1 MDMQGSRLL
10 AVSQQQAWDSLNDP
24 EILKACIP
32 GCEKF
37 ERVEENEYAVTVAV
51 KIGPVSAKF
60 NGKVKL
66 ADIQAPES
74 YALQFEAQGGVA
86 GFGQGESKVELASRE
101 GGCELKYTVH
111 SKVGGKIAQLGQR
124 LIDGV
129 AKSLAEDFFK
139 RFDEAL
145 QAKFPQDDVAESE
158 SDGVLATTPS
168 DLSQAVAVSASPSA
182 ANMQRWLWPAL
193 AVVAVALLA
202 WYFKR

>member
-1 MDMQGSRLL
+1 MDMQGSRPL

-37 ERVEENEYAVTVAV
+37 ERVDENEYAVTVAV

-66 ADIQAPES
+66 ADIEAPVS

-86 GFGQGESKVELASRE
+86 GFGQGESKVELIPHE

-145 QAKFPQDDVAESE
+145 QAKFAGGDATVSEGDGIQTTMSSE
-158 SDGVLATTPS
+158 SSRAPAPG
-168 DLSQAVAVSASPSA
+168 AS
-182 ANMQRWLWPAL
+182 NIQRLLWPAVA
-193 AVVAVALLA
+193 AVVLA
-202 WYFKR
+202 MLVWYFS

>member
-1 MDMQGSRLL
+1 MDMQGNRLL

-24 EILKACIP
+24 EILKMCIP

-37 ERVEENEYAVTVAV
+37 ELVTENEYAVTVAV

-66 ADIQAPES
+66 ADIQAPVS

-86 GFGQGESKVELASRE
+86 GFGQGESKVELTPHE
-101 GGCELKYTVH
+101 GGCGLKYTVH

-139 RFDEAL
+139 RFEEAL
-145 QAKFPQDDVAESE
+145 RAKFAGAGAGAEDAVEQAS
-158 SDGVLATTPS
+158 AIQTT
-168 DLSQAVAVSASPSA
+168 APSA
-182 ANMQRWLWPAL
+182 PKTQRLVWIAV
-193 AVVAVALLA
+193 AVVAVALLT
-202 WYFKR
+202 WYVRR

>member
-1 MDMQGSRLL
+1 MDMQGNRQL

-37 ERVEENEYAVTVAV
+37 ECVADNEYAVTVAV

-60 NGKVKL
+60 HGKVKL
-66 ADIQAPES
+66 ADIQAPVS

-86 GFGQGESKVELASRE
+86 GFGQGESKVELLPNE
-101 GGCELKYTVH
+101 GGCELRYTIH

-145 QAKFPQDDVAESE
+145 QVKFAGGD
-158 SDGVLATTPS
+158 
-168 DLSQAVAVSASPSA
+168 VAVSEGDGIQTKMPNNSSHALALGASST
-182 ANMQRWLWPAL
+182 RRLLWPAVA
-193 AVVAVALLA
+193 AVVVAMLV
-202 WYFKR
+202 WYFS

>member
-1 MDMQGSRLL
+1 MMDMQGNRLL

-24 EILKACIP
+24 EMLKSCIP

-37 ERVEENEYAVTVAV
+37 ELISENEYAVTVAV

-66 ADIQAPES
+66 ADIQAPSS
-74 YALQFEAQGGVA
+74 YSLQFEAQGGVA
-86 GFGQGESKVELASRE
+86 GFGQGESKVELMVRD

-139 RFDEAL
+139 RFEEAL
-145 QAKFPQDDVAESE
+145 QAKFPIAEDNAAVE
-158 SDGVLATTPS
+158 QAGAIQTATPS
-168 DLSQAVAVSASPSA
+168 APKTQRLMWFTVAI
-182 ANMQRWLWPAL
+182 
-193 AVVAVALLA
+193 VAVALFT
-202 WYFKR
+202 WYIRS

>member
-1 MDMQGSRLL
+1 MDMQGNRLL

-24 EILKACIP
+24 EMLKSCIP

-37 ERVEENEYAVTVAV
+37 ELVGENEYAVTVAV

-66 ADIQAPES
+66 ADIQAPSS
-74 YALQFEAQGGVA
+74 YSLQFEAQGGVA
-86 GFGQGESKVELASRE
+86 GFGQGESKVELMPRE

-139 RFDEAL
+139 RFEEAL
-145 QAKFPQDDVAESE
+145 QAKFPIAEAEAAAAVEQAS
-158 SDGVLATTPS
+158 AIQTT
-168 DLSQAVAVSASPSA
+168 APSA
-182 ANMQRWLWPAL
+182 PKTQRLMWIT
-193 AVVAVALLA
+193 VAIVAMVLLT
-202 WYFKR
+202 WYVRR

>member
-1 MDMQGSRLL
+1 MDMQGNRQL

-37 ERVEENEYAVTVAV
+37 ERVAENEYAVTVAV

-66 ADIQAPES
+66 ADIQAPVS

-86 GFGQGESKVELASRE
+86 GFGQGESKVELMPHE

-139 RFDEAL
+139 RFEEAL
-145 QAKFPQDDVAESE
+145 QAKFAAGDVASAQGGAIKAAEPSA
-158 SDGVLATTPS
+158 SNQGATPS
-168 DLSQAVAVSASPSA
+168 ARNTQRLVWIAV
-182 ANMQRWLWPAL
+182 
-193 AVVAVALLA
+193 AVVAVALFT
-202 WYFKR
+202 WYVRR

>member
-1 MDMQGSRLL
+1 MDMQGNRHLS
-10 AVSQQQAWDSLNDP
+10 VTQQQAWDALNDP
-24 EILKACIP
+24 EILKSCIP

-37 ERVEENEYAVTVAV
+37 EQTTENEYAVAVAV

-60 NGKVKL
+60 NGKVTL
-66 ADIQAPES
+66 ADIQAPVS

-86 GFGQGESKVELASRE
+86 GFGQGESKVELIATE
-101 GGCELKYTVH
+101 GGCELRYTVH

-145 QAKFPQDDVAESE
+145 QAKYPRAE
-158 SDGVLATTPS
+158 GAS
-168 DLSQAVAVSASPSA
+168 DLVAQPDAREPSVLKKL
-182 ANMQRWLWPAL
+182 LWPA
-193 AVVAVALLA
+193 VGLLA
-202 WYFKR
+202 LGLLVWYFKR

>member
-1 MDMQGSRLL
+1 MDMQGNRLL

-24 EILKACIP
+24 EMLKSCIP

-37 ERVEENEYAVTVAV
+37 ELVTENEYAVTVAV

-66 ADIQAPES
+66 ADIQAPVS

-86 GFGQGESKVELASRE
+86 GFGQGESKVELMPHE

-139 RFDEAL
+139 RFEEAL
-145 QAKFPQDDVAESE
+145 QAKFPSVEAE
-158 SDGVLATTPS
+158 A
-168 DLSQAVAVSASPSA
+168 AVEQTSAIQTAAPSA
-182 ANMQRWLWPAL
+182 PQTQRLVWITL
-193 AVVAVALLA
+193 AIVAVALLT
-202 WYFKR
+202 WYVRR

>member
-1 MDMQGSRLL
+1 MDMQGNRLL
-10 AVSQQQAWDSLNDP
+10 AASQQQAWDALNDP
-24 EILKACIP
+24 EILKMCIP

-37 ERVEENEYAVTVAV
+37 ERVTESEYVVTVAV

-66 ADIQAPES
+66 ADIQAPVS

-86 GFGQGESKVELASRE
+86 GFGQGESKVELIPQGA
-101 GGCELKYTVH
+101 GCELRYTVH

-145 QAKFPQDDVAESE
+145 QAKFPAVESAGDEGGQGEAPVVAE
-158 SDGVLATTPS
+158 P
-168 DLSQAVAVSASPSA
+168 SASKV
-182 ANMQRWLWPAL
+182 QRLLWPA
-193 AVVAVALLA
+193 VVVVSVALLA